1 MKKRIQSYSIV
12 LSVAA
17 GAVLSSAGHA
27 QEAQIK
33 SQINATPISESHQTI
48 TPISQSQI
56 RTASWQGQKVAL
68 RGRDVVSFHQSD
80 TSLKGKKE
88 YSAKWDS
95 TTWRFASAQNRD
107 LFLKN
112 PERYTPE
119 FGGYCPVALAD
130 NDAKV
135 GLTRHYTV
143 IDEKLYLNF
152 NRQARKN
159 FRETPKE
166 YIVRAQLNF

>member
-1 MKKRIQSYSIV
+1 MKKRIQSYSIF
-12 LSVAA
+12 LSLVA
-17 GAVLSSAGHA
+17 GAALSSAGHA

-48 TPISQSQI
+48 APISQSQI
-56 RTASWQGQKVAL
+56 STASWQGQKVAL

-95 TTWRFASAQNRD
+95 TTWR
-107 LFLKN
+107 
-112 PERYTPE
+112 
-119 FGGYCPVALAD
+119 D

-152 NRQARKN
+152 NRQARQN